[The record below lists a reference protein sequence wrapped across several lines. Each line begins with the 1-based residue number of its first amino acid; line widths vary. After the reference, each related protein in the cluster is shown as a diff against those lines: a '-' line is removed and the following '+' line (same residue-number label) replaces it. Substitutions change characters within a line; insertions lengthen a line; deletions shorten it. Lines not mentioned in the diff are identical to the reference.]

1 MDPRGLGHG
10 PESPLGP
17 GRPRRLSEPGP
28 SRQRHRV
35 ELAGP
40 GTRARVTRDCFSTPR
55 ALGQKRESPGR
66 VGRHRVPSVQGRVP
80 WDSCSTPP
88 HLARSRVS
96 RDACRNRG
104 PLGMGLI
111 RPKGRSTP
119 RTLRLGP
126 KSPSKWVDTA
136 GIRTLARVSRDS
148 WSNPR
153 ALGPRTEWPV
163 TAGRPRGP
171 SDPRTSRPGHLV
183 DHACPRTQARV
194 ARDSWSTTRA
204 LGSWP
209 EAAGRAGGHRGP
221 SDPGPSRLE
230 QLVDPAHPW
239 TQA

>member
-1 MDPRGLGHG
+1 MSRPGLLFDHSGTRTEARIAR
-10 PESPLGP
+10 ESWSTQGALGP
-17 GRPRRLSEPGP
+17 
-28 SRQRHRV
+28 
-35 ELAGP
+35 
-40 GTRARVTRDCFSTPR
+40 RASS
-55 ALGQKRESPGR
+55 LGQLFDTAAPSKIQSLPGCL
-66 VGRHRVPSVQGRVP
+66 SKP
-80 WDSCSTPP
+80 W
-88 HLARSRVS
+88 
-96 RDACRNRG
+96 

-209 EAAGRAGGHRGP
+209 EAAGRAGRHRGP